1 MATKYWLGGSGTADE
16 GKINVAAN
24 WSPAGVPG
32 AGDDVI
38 FDGRSAVNV
47 AGDLATFASV
57 DLGSLIARAAFTGNI
72 GTYAVGVSHDPLI
85 MQCSSGSVYIAG
97 PGVARIQCG
106 AGAEQDATIALLVI
120 NTSGSVYLSSRAN
133 DETNVAAFTEVQA
146 LRGNVIIHGDSQK
159 GGAAGHGGDSGTAI
173 GTLKV
178 LPYGTATILIGDKC
192 QNFKGADVPMN
203 LVVSGGTVTCHTSL
217 TTVEQYGGTL
227 NHGSTLMD
235 MVGDDDD
242 IASLMLVGGTF
253 VWQPQTSGSISASPS
268 IGTLKVIS
276 GTFNGA
282 NMLETLSV
290 DPAIDLVYQYY
301 GTVDLRNIYA
311 NFDIGNY
318 SWEGG
323 TLLFS
328 PGQEL
333 SFEGGA

>member
-1 MATKYWLGGSGTADE
+1 MATKFWLGGSGTADE

-24 WSPAGVPG
+24 WHPSGVPG
-32 AGDDVI
+32 ANDDVI
-38 FDGRSAVNV
+38 FDARSGVNV
-47 AGDLATFASV
+47 SGDLDYFAAV
-57 DLGSLIARAAFTGNI
+57 DLGSFIERAAYLGNL
-72 GTYAVGVSHDPLI
+72 GTYVAGVSHDPLI

-106 AGAEQDATIALLVI
+106 AGAEADATIALLVI

-133 DETNVAAFTEVQA
+133 DAGHLAAFTKVQV
-146 LRGNVIIHGDSQK
+146 LRGNVIIHGDSES
-159 GGAAGHGGDSGTAI
+159 GGDAGHGGDSGTAI

-178 LPYGTATILIGDKC
+178 LPYGTATIVIGDKC
-192 QNFKGADVPMN
+192 QDFHGADVPMN
-203 LVVSGGTVTCHTSL
+203 LVVSGGTVWAHTSL
-217 TTVEQYGGTL
+217 AAIEQYGGTL
-227 NHGSTLMD
+227 NYGSTLMD

-242 IASLMLVGGTF
+242 ITSLMLVGGTF
-253 VWQPQTSGSISASPS
+253 VWQPQTSGSISASPD
-268 IGTLKVIS
+268 IATLKVIS
-276 GTFNGA
+276 GTFNA
-282 NMLETLSV
+282 TNMLETLLD
-290 DPAIDLVYQYY
+290 DPVIGLAYQYY

-318 SWEGG
+318 AWEGG